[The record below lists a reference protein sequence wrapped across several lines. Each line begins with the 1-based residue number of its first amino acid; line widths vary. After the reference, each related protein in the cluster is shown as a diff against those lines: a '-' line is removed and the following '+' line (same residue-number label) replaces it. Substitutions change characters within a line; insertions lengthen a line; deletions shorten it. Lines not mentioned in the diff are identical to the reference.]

1 MLFVLALIFAIPTFG
16 LSIVSL
22 FVYHY
27 FRVKSFRRTMEY
39 VIVDLAFTPK
49 FHSALIEEIKHID
62 AFVYAEEVGE
72 NISKK
77 GDIVKFTVNLDG
89 LSYSIELEREPL
101 GKKAIISSKLIFS
114 SMNFWETYDILE
126 NQLSSGKIPK
136 KEYDRRIDF
145 LNDYA

>member
-1 MLFVLALIFAIPTFG
+1 
-16 LSIVSL
+16 
-22 FVYHY
+22 
-27 FRVKSFRRTMEY
+27 MEY